1 MVLQI
6 ENRTSETFLI
16 FCVPFRLYYFQ
27 KIVYTGMQSFLNCL
41 IKGLEFSYIFISLF
55 LVRVLTGNIPIDLN
69 NYVYC
74 HPGKCHSFFTC
85 SFLSY
90 LSIYCLLSSLLRQVI
105 NRIIVVYVFS

>member
-55 LVRVLTGNIPIDLN
+55 LVRVLTGIFPLTKIIMCTVTLGNVIRFSLA
-69 NYVYC
+69 V
-74 HPGKCHSFFTC
+74 FFH
-85 SFLSY
+85 
-90 LSIYCLLSSLLRQVI
+90 I
-105 NRIIVVYVFS
+105 